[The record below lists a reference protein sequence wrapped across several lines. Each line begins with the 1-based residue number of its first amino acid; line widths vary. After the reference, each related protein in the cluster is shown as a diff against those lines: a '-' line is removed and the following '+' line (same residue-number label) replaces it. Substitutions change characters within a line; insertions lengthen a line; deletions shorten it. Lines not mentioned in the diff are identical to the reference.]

1 MVYDPQLKY
10 QRADHTHPPRPEK
23 LAMHHAKKHPQI
35 LFADASFGLAQGI
48 FPYST
53 ITLILRLPSLLCSRR

>member
-10 QRADHTHPPRPEK
+10 QRADHTHPPMPKK

-35 LFADASFGLAQGI
+35 LFADAFFLLAQGMS
-48 FPYST
+48 P
-53 ITLILRLPSLLCSRR
+53 TLPLP